1 MLFRSI
7 EKTNISVPTLI
18 SAGIIGS
25 GFGEKL
31 EPAGSHDSMKS
42 I

>member
-1 MLFRSI
+1 M
-7 EKTNISVPTLI
+7 NISVPTLI

-31 EPAGSHDSMKS
+31 KPAGSHDSMKS